1 MSMSRRSV
9 ESQRER
15 DPYTARFPN
24 VKFIKGDCLKP
35 ETLPASEELGQFD
48 SVIHTVGSLLEGSEY
63 KNLVNGNILEKLKN
77 P

>member
-15 DPYTARFPN
+15 DPYTARFAN
-24 VKFIKGDCLKP
+24 VKFIQGDCLKP
-35 ETLPASEELGQFD
+35 ETLPESDELGQYEA
-48 SVIHTVGSLLEGSEY
+48 VIHTVGSLLEGSEY
-63 KNLVNGNILEKLKN
+63 KNLLNGNIIDKIKN

>member
-15 DPYTARFPN
+15 DPYTARFVN
-24 VKFIKGDCLKP
+24 VKFLQGDCLKP
-35 ETLPASEELGQFD
+35 ETLPEPDELGQYEA
-48 SVIHTVGSLLEGSEY
+48 VIHTVGSLLEGSEY
-63 KNLVNGNILEKLKN
+63 KNLLNGNIIDKIKN

>member
-15 DPYTARFPN
+15 DPYTARFAN
-24 VKFIKGDCLKP
+24 VKFIQGDCLKP
-35 ETLPASEELGQFD
+35 ETLPESDELGQYEA
-48 SVIHTVGSLLEGSEY
+48 VIHTVGSLLEGSEY
-63 KNLVNGNILEKLKN
+63 KNLLNGNIFDKIKN

>member
-15 DPYTARFPN
+15 DPYTARFAN
-24 VKFIKGDCLKP
+24 VKFIQGDCLKP
-35 ETLPASEELGQFD
+35 ETLPESDELGQYEA
-48 SVIHTVGSLLEGSEY
+48 VIHTVGSLLEGAEY
-63 KNLVNGNILEKLKN
+63 KNLLNGNIIDKIKN